1 MGADRVTAGPN
12 VFIVGAMRAGTT
24 ALAEALA
31 SHPDVLVS
39 SPKEPNY
46 FATLHG
52 ALNFVGP
59 GDEWFAAQNVAD
71 WSAYCALFAS
81 DAPVRI
87 DASAA
92 YLALPQTAASIAQRV
107 PDARIVVLLREPLR
121 RARSAHGYVR
131 TRGREDVADFAAAA
145 ALEDQRRA
153 AGFGPIWWFRSASE
167 YAPGLAE
174 YFSAFG
180 RNRVHVVISED
191 LDAAPEQVLAGVY
204 DFLGLRTD
212 PRPAAVLCRRINAGG
227 APRSALVT
235 KLLYPGD
242 RLRAVLRRLS
252 PRQIVTLVRWARRK
266 SVGRAEAS
274 AVGREI
280 VEWSRSA
287 IAETEAVLGA
297 RVEAW
302 HRAAEPW

>member
-1 MGADRVTAGPN
+1 MTTGPN

-24 ALAEALA
+24 ALAEALS

-39 SPKEPNY
+39 TPKEPNY

-59 GDEWFAAQNVAD
+59 GDQWFAGQNVGD
-71 WSAYCALFAS
+71 WTSYCALFAS

-92 YLALPQTAASIAQRV
+92 YLALPQTAASIAARV
-107 PDARIVVLLREPLR
+107 PDARIIVLLREPLR

-131 TRGREDVADFAAAA
+131 TRGREDVADFAAAV

-153 AGFGPIWWFRSASE
+153 DGYGPIWWFRSASE
-167 YAPGLAE
+167 YAAGLAE
-174 YFSAFG
+174 YFAAFG
-180 RNRVHVVISED
+180 RDRVHVVISEE
-191 LDAAPEQVLAGVY
+191 LDAAPQQVLAGIY
-204 DFLGLRTD
+204 DFLGLRSD
-212 PRPAAVLCRRINAGG
+212 PRPAAVLGRRINVGG

-235 KLLYPGD
+235 KVLYPGD

-252 PRQIVTLVRWARRK
+252 PRPIVSLVRWARRK
-266 SVGRAEAS
+266 SVVRAEVS
-274 AVGREI
+274 AVGREF
-280 VEWSRSA
+280 VEWSTSA

-297 RVEAW
+297 RVDAW
-302 HRAAEPW
+302 HRVGPS